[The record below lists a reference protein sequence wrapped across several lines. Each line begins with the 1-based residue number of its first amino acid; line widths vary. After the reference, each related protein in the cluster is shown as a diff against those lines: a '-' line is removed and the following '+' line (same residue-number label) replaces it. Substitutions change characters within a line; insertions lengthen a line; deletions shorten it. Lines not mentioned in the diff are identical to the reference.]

1 MMNPNE
7 SAAVPSEREALLG
20 QLRTA
25 EATLRGRLYRHQI
38 DPVARAHMERALAH
52 VREACV
58 AIRDTGSART
68 VDQLVS
74 ELQHAQHLLRA
85 RCLNCQHRTVSRST
99 RH

>member
-7 SAAVPSEREALLG
+7 SAAAQCEREALLG

-25 EATLRGRLYRHQI
+25 ETTLRGRLYRDQI
-38 DPVARAHMERALAH
+38 DPIARAHMERALAH
-52 VREACV
+52 VREACA

-74 ELQHAQHLLRA
+74 ELQHAQQLLRA
-85 RCLNCQHRTVSRST
+85 RCLNCQHRTT
-99 RH
+99 RKSIHR

>member
-1 MMNPNE
+1 MMNLSE
-7 SAAVPSEREALLG
+7 SAAVQSEREALLG

-74 ELQHAQHLLRA
+74 ELQRAQHLLRA
-85 RCLNCQHRTVSRST
+85 RCLRCPHRPVTHST
-99 RH
+99 HR

>member
-1 MMNPNE
+1 MNNSE
-7 SAAVPSEREALLG
+7 LTAAQSEREALLG

-25 EATLRGRLYRHQI
+25 EATLRGRLYLNQL
-38 DPVARAHMERALAH
+38 DPIARAHMERALAH

-74 ELQHAQHLLRA
+74 ELLYAQHLLRA
-85 RCLNCQHRTVSRST
+85 RCLRCPHRTVSKST
-99 RH
+99 HH

>member
-7 SAAVPSEREALLG
+7 SPAVQGEREALLG
-20 QLRTA
+20 QLRTT

-38 DPVARAHMERALAH
+38 DPAARAHMERALAH
-52 VREACV
+52 VREACA

-85 RCLNCQHRTVSRST
+85 RCMRCPHRTVSKST
-99 RH
+99 HH